1 MKTEVADKQGSDLKR
16 INEKIN
22 LDKSKSSGHNKK
34 VMEILVKRCIN
45 LKRADAQFN
54 SAAFNPKLMQPFFSF
69 DFYTFECRSATSD
82 GPNPVFEMTQ
92 RYEMEYTQELVDY
105 MRT

>member
-1 MKTEVADKQGSDLKR
+1 MRKSLKEALKWLNMKTEVADKQGSDLKR

-45 LKRADAQFN
+45 LKRAD
-54 SAAFNPKLMQPFFSF
+54 
-69 DFYTFECRSATSD
+69 
-82 GPNPVFEMTQ
+82 G
-92 RYEMEYTQELVDY
+92 
-105 MRT
+105 